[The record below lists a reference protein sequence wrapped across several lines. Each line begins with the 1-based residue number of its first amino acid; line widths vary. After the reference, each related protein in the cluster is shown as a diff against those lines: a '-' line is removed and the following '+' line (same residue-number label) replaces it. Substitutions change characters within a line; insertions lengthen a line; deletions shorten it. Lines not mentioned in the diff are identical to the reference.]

1 MAQFCSDLQ
10 NLNAHQDALVTS
22 IREYE
27 RDELTGEKLREAFVE
42 DYSPAQIF
50 AEEIL
55 VLPVIY
61 RRLRDYLRENGVTI
75 LPHRNRRITSSLAV
89 TLFEEEDQ
97 RAALSLVQRTSGANG
112 NQESNSGKNAPS
124 ASRLAHNMSVRFRES
139 SSKFSGAI
147 TENWSE
153 YLDEYQHAC
162 QDYEL
167 SQAQKLQYMYHMI
180 KGDAKR
186 FYNEKIRD
194 STANF
199 SDACRIMYDEY
210 HSFTR
215 QTRIKNHLT
224 SLRVSNMVSQTCSI
238 MDALE
243 KVHQTIC
250 KLYLQAPA
258 AYRNET
264 HKTEYL
270 RHAVIGMTWSKE
282 PLSRLASMNLSYQEF
297 YSQLEASIQQEREE
311 KKFVAVD
318 KANAHISGQEA
329 TDIAGLKKAIPGV
342 LFATQAHDRKN
353 ITSATN
359 TGRKTCFKC
368 GSDKHLIRQCPENGD
383 IMESAA
389 QKVQTYNR
397 FSQNQ
402 DNSKRVLYELCQQLE
417 GAVQP
422 RAEDNFETADI
433 FFGDVHLEK
442 SRTEGSGHDSDGE
455 IPIIVDGLYNSVS
468 ETADT
473 AGSTVLNAI
482 F

>member
-1 MAQFCSDLQ
+1 
-10 NLNAHQDALVTS
+10 
-22 IREYE
+22 
-27 RDELTGEKLREAFVE
+27 
-42 DYSPAQIF
+42 
-50 AEEIL
+50 
-55 VLPVIY
+55 
-61 RRLRDYLRENGVTI
+61 
-75 LPHRNRRITSSLAV
+75 
-89 TLFEEEDQ
+89 
-97 RAALSLVQRTSGANG
+97 
-112 NQESNSGKNAPS
+112 
-124 ASRLAHNMSVRFRES
+124 
-139 SSKFSGAI
+139 
-147 TENWSE
+147 
-153 YLDEYQHAC
+153 
-162 QDYEL
+162 
-167 SQAQKLQYMYHMI
+167 
-180 KGDAKR
+180 
-186 FYNEKIRD
+186 
-194 STANF
+194 
-199 SDACRIMYDEY
+199 
-210 HSFTR
+210 
-215 QTRIKNHLT
+215 
-224 SLRVSNMVSQTCSI
+224 
-238 MDALE
+238 
-243 KVHQTIC
+243 
-250 KLYLQAPA
+250 
-258 AYRNET
+258 
-264 HKTEYL
+264 
-270 RHAVIGMTWSKE
+270 
-282 PLSRLASMNLSYQEF
+282 
-297 YSQLEASIQQEREE
+297 
-311 KKFVAVD
+311 VD

-342 LFATQAHDRKN
+342 LFATQAHDGKD